1 MSGAKAMRTS
11 RGLLTVL
18 SVVALLTIA
27 GCGLVSS
34 SGTFKT
40 GALPDGAKPLA
51 GAELVVTSK
60 SFTEGVILGKITA
73 SYLALSLIHI
83 SEPTR
88 PY

>member
-73 SYLALSLIHI
+73 LSLIHI
-83 SEPTR
+83 
-88 PY
+88 